1 MCGCLDSRTICLRRA
16 VQVVLPLMLDE
27 RSGRVP
33 FLALGCHLL
42 GFDEG
47 CDGLSVESGAS
58 TEYMKV

>member
-1 MCGCLDSRTICLRRA
+1 
-16 VQVVLPLMLDE
+16 MLDE